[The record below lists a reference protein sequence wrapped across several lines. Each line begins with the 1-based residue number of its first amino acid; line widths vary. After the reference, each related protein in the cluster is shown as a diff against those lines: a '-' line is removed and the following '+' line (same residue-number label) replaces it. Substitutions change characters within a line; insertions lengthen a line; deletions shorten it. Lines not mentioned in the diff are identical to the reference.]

1 MTGSFSLDKVGL
13 AAIVA
18 RLKKRNDDAVL

>member
-1 MTGSFSLDKVGL
+1 MIFLDKVGL

-18 RLKKRNDDAVL
+18 RLKKSSGDAVL